1 MNRRELG
8 WALALVPGGWLGF
21 ALRVQAQATGPRQP
35 RIGVLRWGAA
45 GDDAQLGLIAAL
57 AALGYV
63 DKQNITIEWRFAT
76 NREEA
81 QRHAAELAGMKPDLI
96 LASATPAAV
105 AMKGQAGAT
114 PMVLHGVADPVA
126 AGLVQ
131 SLSRPGGNVTGVS
144 TNLPDMV
151 PKHLQLLGDLI
162 PGLRRVA
169 FLGSTEDPA
178 TALFV
183 AQARKAATVMGVA
196 LQVELIRSADAAAPA
211 LDAMVRD
218 KAQAVVVQP
227 LFATSDSAPL
237 ADLLARRKL
246 PAVTAQASFARAGG
260 LMAYGFSQEDL
271 SRRAASF
278 VDRILKGAAPA
289 TLPVEEPTSYVLV
302 VNLATARAMGVSVPQ
317 SLLVRANRVIQ

>member
-1 MNRRELG
+1 MNRREFG
-8 WALALVPGGWLGF
+8 WKLAMVPGGWAGL
-21 ALRVQAQATGPRQP
+21 ALHAQAQTAVPRPP

-45 GDDAQLGLIAAL
+45 GDDAQVGLVAAL

-76 NREEA
+76 SRDQA
-81 QRHAAELAGMKPDLI
+81 RRHATELAGMKLDLI

-144 TNLPDMV
+144 TNLPGMV
-151 PKHLQLLGDLI
+151 PKHLQLLGELI

-196 LQVELIRSADAAAPA
+196 MQVELVRSAVVAAPA

-218 KAQAVVVQP
+218 KAQAVIVQP
-227 LFATSDSAPL
+227 LFATSDSGPL

-246 PAVTAQASFARAGG
+246 PAVTAQGSFATSGG
-260 LMAYGFSQEDL
+260 LMAYGFSQDDL
-271 SRRAASF
+271 SQRAASF

-289 TLPVEEPTSYVLV
+289 NLPVEEPTSYVLV
-302 VNLATARAMGVSVPQ
+302 INLATARAMGVTVPQ
-317 SLLVRANRVIQ
+317 PLLLRADRMVQ

>member
-1 MNRRELG
+1 MNRRQLG
-8 WALALVPGGWLGF
+8 WQLALALGGWAGF
-21 ALRVQAQATGPRQP
+21 GLPAGAQTVAKLP

-45 GDDAQLGLIAAL
+45 GDDAQVGLIAAL

-63 DKQNITIEWRFAT
+63 DKQSITMEWRFAT
-76 NREEA
+76 SRDVA
-81 QRHAAELAGMKPDLI
+81 QRHATELAGMRLDLI

-114 PMVLHGVADPVA
+114 PIVLHGAADPVA

-151 PKHLQLLGDLI
+151 PKHLQLLGELI
-162 PGLRRVA
+162 PGLQRVA

-178 TALFV
+178 SPLFV
-183 AQARKAATVMGVA
+183 AQARKAAALLGVSM
-196 LQVELIRSADAAAPA
+196 QVELIRSAAAAAPA

-218 KAQAVVVQP
+218 KAQAVIVQP
-227 LFATSDSAPL
+227 LFATSQSGPL

-246 PAVTAQASFARAGG
+246 PAVTAQGSFAMSGG

-289 TLPVEEPTSYVLV
+289 SLPVEEPTSYELV
-302 VNLATARAMGVSVPQ
+302 INLATARTIGIAVPQ
-317 SLLVRANRVIQ
+317 SLLLRANRVVQ

>member
-8 WALALVPGGWLGF
+8 WKLVMALGGWAAF
-21 ALRVQAQATGPRQP
+21 AQQARAQTVSRLP

-45 GDDAQLGLIAAL
+45 GDDAQVGLIAAL

-63 DKQNITIEWRFAT
+63 DKQNITMEWRFAT
-76 NREEA
+76 SREVA
-81 QRHAAELAGMKPDLI
+81 QRHATELAGMKLDLI

-105 AMKGQAGAT
+105 AMKGQAGAI
-114 PMVLHGVADPVA
+114 PIVLHGVADPVA

-151 PKHLQLLGDLI
+151 PKHLQLLGELI
-162 PGLRRVA
+162 PGLQRVG

-178 TALFV
+178 TTLFV
-183 AQARKAATVMGVA
+183 AQARQAAAILGVSM
-196 LQVELIRSADAAAPA
+196 QVELIHSAAAAAPA

-218 KAQAVVVQP
+218 KAQAVIVQP
-227 LFATSDSAPL
+227 LFATSQSGPL
-237 ADLLARRKL
+237 AGLLARRKL
-246 PAVTAQASFARAGG
+246 PAVTAQGSFATSGG
-260 LMAYGFSQEDL
+260 LLAYGFSQEDL
-271 SRRAASF
+271 SHRAASF

-289 TLPVEEPTSYVLV
+289 SLPVEEPTSYQLV
-302 VNLATARAMGVSVPQ
+302 INLGVAKVMGVAVPQ
-317 SLLVRANRVIQ
+317 SLLVRANRIVQ